1 MTVARH
7 LRLIATTAQLDDPI
21 ATIAARMH
29 QAGIDCA
36 PVLDDHG
43 RLLGLVTARDF
54 ALEVVG
60 KGLDPATTSVRDVMQ
75 RDVATVLLDASAE
88 QALSLMREHRT
99 QRLLVLDDHRKLL
112 GMVWLY
118 DIAEAIVGP
127 FGQLEDTNLGIGD
140 ENRVIAVRARDVVIL
155 RRPPASVLAAMHAA
169 DSARKQEQAK
179 FEPKAAGRSVP
190 LGNRWRRQLRHK
202 CRGRWCS
209 GGKSCEHPGS
219 NR

>member
-7 LRLIATTAQLDDPI
+7 LRLIATTAQLDDPV

-118 DIAEAIVGP
+118 DIA
-127 FGQLEDTNLGIGD
+127 
-140 ENRVIAVRARDVVIL
+140 DVVIL